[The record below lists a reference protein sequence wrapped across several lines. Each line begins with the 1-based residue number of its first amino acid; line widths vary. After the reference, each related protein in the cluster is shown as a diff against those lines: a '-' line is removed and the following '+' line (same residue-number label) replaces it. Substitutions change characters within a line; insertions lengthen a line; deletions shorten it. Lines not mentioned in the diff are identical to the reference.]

1 MRMFFRPVFLLG
13 LLTVAN
19 TGVQP
24 ARQPSPPPVSVPK
37 LMVGIVVDQMRA
49 DFQGVALTQL
59 RGRWQGDNQ
68 PLIADSIPI
77 FRFQNRRVL
86 ILSHYD

>member
-1 MRMFFRPVFLLG
+1 MFFRLFFLG

-19 TGVQP
+19 TGAQP
-24 ARQPSPPPVSVPK
+24 ARQPSPPPISAPK

-59 RGRWQGDNQ
+59 RGRWQGDDQ

-77 FRFQNRRVL
+77 LRFQNRRVL